1 MDSLSALD
9 PLAWQPE
16 YLREHPAYAA
26 GNAFGWL
33 QRVGGKQAATS
44 YPLAGRLYL
53 AKSGWLLLS
62 VPNALVRGVFDA
74 LTEPGTELPTAGVM
88 NVPNVDGELLNAHIS
103 VMTADEV
110 NQVGADKINER
121 GHMFGYTLGGLK
133 EIDVKSVDGVSKVW
147 VLQVSSPGL
156 SALRKSYGLS
166 ALPKDDQPFHITFAV
181 RRKGILLDNGKAK
194 GYETAAES
202 ADGQRFSNPISRGEL
217 KAASAAADETT
228 YDCNCS
234 GACTCPPTCVCKQ
247 SGYCD
252 ATHKTAASDMPARDN
267 TPASVDN
274 LSRSGKKDLLPG
286 GKADNLP
293 DREISADSLAEGA
306 KHEHEHTR
314 NDQVAKEIAKD
325 HLSEDP
331 QYYEKVKEIEK
342 GAEQD
347 DKPAR
352 PRILDE
358 LRAAKTHS
366 DRRDYERKH
375 EILRRLIAQ
384 SPQDWH
390 VDDPKPKY
398 KGITHLPTKFRFH
411 APAGVVGAHVKAATN
426 SVYAQQFG
434 NLLNFRTPFVF
445 DHGKPVYENVVD
457 HLLKAK
463 QRGDFILASR
473 MKAHQY
479 RSMLDPRYRYEMAQ
493 AAATGT
499 LPQMNTFDKATQLY
513 GNDVFDTIKNWGKP
527 NGNAAAR

>member
-9 PLAWQPE
+9 PLAWDPQ
-16 YLREHPAYAA
+16 YFREHPTYAA
-26 GNAFGWL
+26 GNALGWL
-33 QRVGGKQAATS
+33 YRSGNKQAATN

-74 LTEPGTELPTAGVM
+74 LVEPGTELPTAGVF
-88 NVPNVDGELLNAHIS
+88 NVPNVDAHIVNAHIS

-110 NQVGADKINER
+110 ASIGADKINER

-133 EIDVKSVDGVSKVW
+133 EIDVKNVDGVSKVW
-147 VLQVSSPGL
+147 AIQVSSPAL

-166 ALPKDDQPFHITFAV
+166 ALPNDDHPFHITVAA
-181 RRKGILLDNGKAK
+181 RRKGVLLDNGKAK

-202 ADGQRFSNPISRGEL
+202 TEGQRFSNPISRGEL
-217 KAASAAADETT
+217 KAASAEETT

-234 GACTCPPTCVCKQ
+234 GACTCPPTCVCKK
-247 SGYCD
+247 SGYC
-252 ATHKTAASDMPARDN
+252 AAQHKTAAEKQTSNA
-267 TPASVDN
+267 
-274 LSRSGKKDLLPG
+274 LSRSGQKDLLPG

-314 NDQVAKEIAKD
+314 NDQIAKEIAKD

-342 GAEQD
+342 GADET
-347 DKPAR
+347 KPAKK
-352 PRILDE
+352 PTTLDE
-358 LRAAKTHS
+358 LRAAKKHS
-366 DRRDYERKH
+366 DRREYERKH
-375 EILRRLIAQ
+375 EILRRLISQ
-384 SPQDWH
+384 QPQDWH
-390 VDDPKPKY
+390 IDDPKPKY
-398 KGITHLPTKFRFH
+398 QGITHTPTKFRFH
-411 APAGVVGAHVKAATN
+411 APRGVIGTYVKAATN

-445 DHGKPVYENVVD
+445 DHNKPVYENVVD

-479 RSMLDPRYRYEMAQ
+479 RSMLDPQYRYQMAQ
-493 AAATGT
+493 AAATGA
-499 LPQMNTFDKATQLY
+499 LPQMNMFDKATQLY
-513 GNDVFDTIKNWGKP
+513 GNDVFDTVRNWGKK
-527 NGNAAAR
+527 NG

>member
-1 MDSLSALD
+1 
-9 PLAWQPE
+9 
-16 YLREHPAYAA
+16 
-26 GNAFGWL
+26 
-33 QRVGGKQAATS
+33 
-44 YPLAGRLYL
+44 
-53 AKSGWLLLS
+53 
-62 VPNALVRGVFDA
+62 
-74 LTEPGTELPTAGVM
+74 
-88 NVPNVDGELLNAHIS
+88 
-103 VMTADEV
+103 
-110 NQVGADKINER
+110 
-121 GHMFGYTLGGLK
+121 MFGYTLSGLK
-133 EIDVKSVDGVSKVW
+133 EITPDGGGHISKVW
-147 VLQVSSPGL
+147 AIQVSAPTL
-156 SALRKSYGLS
+156 ATLRKSYGLS
-166 ALPKDDQPFHITFAV
+166 ALPNGDHPFHITVAV

-194 GYETAAES
+194 GYETPAES
-202 ADGQRFSNPISRGEL
+202 DEEHRFSNPISRGEL
-217 KAASAAADETT
+217 KAAND
-228 YDCNCS
+228 
-234 GACTCPPTCVCKQ
+234 
-247 SGYCD
+247 
-252 ATHKTAASDMPARDN
+252 
-267 TPASVDN
+267 
-274 LSRSGKKDLLPG
+274 LSRSVKKDLLPG
-286 GKADNLP
+286 GEADNLP
-293 DREISADSLAEGA
+293 DRDFSAPALAEGA

-314 NDQVAKEIAKD
+314 NDQIAKEIAKD

-347 DKPAR
+347 DTPAR

-366 DRRDYERKH
+366 DRRDYDRKH

-384 SPQDWH
+384 APQDWH

-398 KGITHLPTKFRFH
+398 KGITHTPTKFRFH
-411 APAGVVGAHVKAATN
+411 APAGVVGSHVKAATN

-457 HLLKAK
+457 HLMKAK

-527 NGNAAAR
+527 HGDTAA